1 MGNHSLNPNI
11 ANKYGPNCAFI
22 LQYIFYWTNENK
34 KNNKETTHFHEGKW
48 WTYSSVRELSEYFT
62 YLTVRQIRTALE
74 ILKENEL
81 VLTANFN
88 NCCNRTLWYTVTDK
102 AIAIMNN
109 QEEIQDNF
117 SNLDEE
123 TIIEEGNNAPESSSE
138 VQKCQNDLS
147 PMSNGF
153 VTSDKTICHTGQ
165 MDLPSVTNGTN
176 NKQHN
181 INSNIKL
188 QEEKEIYKE
197 KEPPDKVIFDFWNSK
212 KLLKA
217 SELDN
222 KLKSS
227 IATALKSFTL
237 DEIKLYISRYDEVL
251 NSSFYLS
258 HVWSL
263 NSFLIKN
270 NAIYDFRDTGEKWQ
284 GYVKWLS
291 DKKQNTGFSFES
303 LQEMYNQSLI
313 GDVQYAIN

>member
-109 QEEIQDNF
+109 QEESQDNF
-117 SNLDEE
+117 SNPDEE
-123 TIIEEGNNAPESSSE
+123 TIIKEENNAPESSSE

-181 INSNIKL
+181 ITTNNI
-188 QEEKEIYKE
+188 EKEIYKE
-197 KEPPDKVIFDFWNSK
+197 KEPPDEVIFNFWNNK
-212 KLLKA
+212 RLIK
-217 SELDN
+217 EPTLD
-222 KLKSS
+222 KRIKTA

-237 DEIKLYISRYDEVL
+237 DQILLSIDRCDEVV
-251 NSSFYLS
+251 NSKYILK
-258 HVWSL
+258 WKWPL
-263 NSFLIKN
+263 YSFLGGK
-270 NAIYDFRDTGEKWQ
+270 AIRGFLDNGVYWENYASWKKDHKDDFIHNKYTPEQIR
-284 GYVKWLS
+284 
-291 DKKQNTGFSFES
+291 S
-303 LQEMYNQSLI
+303 LVLNLDDIDSWE
-313 GDVQYAIN
+313 V